1 MNTRRITTSV
11 LEDPFFIGFDSLLNK
26 VQHQAKAYQ
35 GTNYP
40 PYNLIKTGENSYLI
54 ELAVAGFDEE
64 DFDIQL
70 QDGVLTIKGE
80 VGTSEFEA
88 DYIHKG
94 IAARNFERKFTLA
107 DTIKVDG
114 ASLNQGML
122 TIRLVN
128 EIPEEKK
135 PIKILIGKSERQLLT
150 EDE

>member
-1 MNTRRITTSV
+1 MNSRSFNTSM
-11 LEDPFFIGFDSLLNK
+11 LNDPFFIGFENVLDKLS
-26 VQHQAKAYQ
+26 VPRPTMGQ
-35 GTNYP
+35 TYP

-64 DFDIQL
+64 DFDIEL
-70 QDGVLTIKGE
+70 QDGVLTIKGD
-80 VGTSEFEA
+80 VGTNELEA

-94 IAARNFERKFTLA
+94 IAARGFERKFTLA
-107 DTIKVDG
+107 DTVKVDG

-135 PIKILIGKSERQLLT
+135 PIKIPLNSGAQLLT